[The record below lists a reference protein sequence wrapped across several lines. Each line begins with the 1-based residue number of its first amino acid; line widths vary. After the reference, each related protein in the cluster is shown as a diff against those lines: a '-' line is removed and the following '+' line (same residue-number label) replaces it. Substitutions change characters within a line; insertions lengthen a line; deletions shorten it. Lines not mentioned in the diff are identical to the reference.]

1 MRQLQFAA
9 LLVAG
14 LGWPAAALAQEQPA
28 SGSLAEV
35 RVSGPTVIAFWHV
48 PASDAE
54 LEADPGLASALDD
67 QQYYWAESRAP
78 LVAAGI
84 AAMEQPGRRFLVREP
99 GRAWLFT
106 ASADSVEIGYLLV
119 RPGHPPR
126 VLYRVWHP
134 DELLAEARAFFGMP
148 GNGGRGGPGAGVAR
162 PTADTATSGGPG
174 DIGAR

>member
-1 MRQLQFAA
+1 MRQLAFAI
-9 LLVAG
+9 LLV
-14 LGWPAAALAQEQPA
+14 PA
-28 SGSLAEV
+28 SGWSAVALTQEPPVPQPQAEV

-78 LVAAGI
+78 LAAAGI
-84 AAMEQPGRRFLVREP
+84 TATEQPGRRFIVREP

-106 ASADSVEIGYLLV
+106 ASADSAEIGYLLV

-134 DELLAEARAFFGMP
+134 DELLAEARDFFGMP
-148 GNGGRGGPGAGVAR
+148 GDRREAGPGTGVVR
-162 PTADTATSGGPG
+162 PGAEEATSGGSG
-174 DIGAR
+174 GVGAR